1 MSNFKLDST
10 SFLTANAQSKSTA
23 SLSKAALSLDD
34 AKKVGAK
41 HTLEQAAKSFEA
53 MFVQTMMKEMHEAKL
68 DDGLFESEGEKP
80 FQSMLDQAYAD
91 LATKQNRF
99 GIAEAITRTFSKNV
113 DTSANGKSSL

>member
-1 MSNFKLDST
+1 MDALKSDPTTLISTKSMAGLDKG
-10 SFLTANAQSKSTA
+10 LA
-23 SLSKAALSLDD
+23 KAALSLDD

-53 MFVQTMMKEMHEAKL
+53 MFVQTMMKEMHNAKL
-68 DDGLFESEGEKP
+68 EDGLFDSEGEKP

-99 GIAEAITRTFSKNV
+99 GIADAIKRTFEKNI
-113 DTSANGKSSL
+113 DSMGAGKKS

>member
-1 MSNFKLDST
+1 MDALKIDPTTLISTKSMAGLDKG
-10 SFLTANAQSKSTA
+10 LA
-23 SLSKAALSLDD
+23 KAALSLDD

-53 MFVQTMMKEMHEAKL
+53 MFVQTMLKEMHNAKL
-68 DDGLFESEGEKP
+68 DDGLFQSEDEKP

-99 GIAEAITRTFSKNV
+99 GIAEAIKRTFEKNV
-113 DTSANGKSSL
+113 AATNNGKP